1 MPLNE
6 TTIFV
11 FFILFCRISACFFTS
26 PFFGNHTPPLV
37 RVFFCAVTAYS
48 LVPVLQSSVPAV
60 PKELWSFGMMM
71 GNEILV
77 GILIGGTL
85 QLFLLAVQMA
95 GSILDFQLG
104 MSSSQVFNPLSN
116 QQVTLFSNLKTWLAL
131 VLLLLMN
138 GHHMMLAAFVNSYKV
153 APTVFTHGVQ
163 ANMIHLMGNFALLT
177 LQMAAPAAAVALLID
192 VAAGL
197 VNKSVPQMQVYLVAM
212 PGKVIMGV
220 MTVSMALPVLVV
232 TVQSGLEHAFQ
243 AVTIFKR

>member
-1 MPLNE
+1 
-6 TTIFV
+6 
-11 FFILFCRISACFFTS
+11 
-26 PFFGNHTPPLV
+26 
-37 RVFFCAVTAYS
+37 
-48 LVPVLQSSVPAV
+48 
-60 PKELWSFGMMM
+60 M